1 MNNANYVICVSDYQ
15 KPLLFDVESKN
26 IVKIFKS
33 DVCLDFINEIHI
45 NEDEIFYIKGLK
57 DKIPYGIIFSIKN
70 DENIKVFENC
80 EYIELSKDCN
90 YCITKIKNKANPDE
104 FKVNIWDFNLNNYK
118 MNSKEIFLDV
128 DNNFLLNDN
137 LSMCSIV
144 YSNINEK
151 RFVLT
156 ELNSGQMI
164 GEIVYS
170 QLDKDKQYIMELKVS
185 KSIKNNLILRRFEFK

>member
-1 MNNANYVICVSDYQ
+1 
-15 KPLLFDVESKN
+15 
-26 IVKIFKS
+26 
-33 DVCLDFINEIHI
+33 
-45 NEDEIFYIKGLK
+45 
-57 DKIPYGIIFSIKN
+57 
-70 DENIKVFENC
+70 
-80 EYIELSKDCN
+80 
-90 YCITKIKNKANPDE
+90 
-104 FKVNIWDFNLNNYK
+104 